1 MRSISISTV
10 SASLESAPVE
20 HFHFDC
26 AGGPTPNLPNL
37 DGHGSGRPYRIDRRP
52 APPGLIRA
60 SSFLLVTTGE
70 PSFGFIMRSSQ
81 SIYSCGHRSG
91 LMALGDA
98 WPRRTRIP
106 HIQNSFRTATGPV
119 LLQPHIYLLVDLI
132 LGSAGI
138 SSRRVSLMLRTVRAA
153 RLRPF
158 NGRRT
163 NPETPYLL
171 PTQHSWAYINH
182 QVPGRGRELQIIISN
197 LIPGRCAGH
206 ATSLGKTPS
215 VIDT

>member
-1 MRSISISTV
+1 
-10 SASLESAPVE
+10 
-20 HFHFDC
+20 
-26 AGGPTPNLPNL
+26 
-37 DGHGSGRPYRIDRRP
+37 
-52 APPGLIRA
+52 
-60 SSFLLVTTGE
+60 
-70 PSFGFIMRSSQ
+70 
-81 SIYSCGHRSG
+81 
-91 LMALGDA
+91 MALGDA
-98 WPRRTRIP
+98 WSRRTRIP
-106 HIQNSFRTATGPV
+106 HIQNSLRTATSSV

-132 LGSAGI
+132 LSSASI

-206 ATSLGKTPS
+206 ATFLGKTPS
-215 VIDT
+215 VIYT